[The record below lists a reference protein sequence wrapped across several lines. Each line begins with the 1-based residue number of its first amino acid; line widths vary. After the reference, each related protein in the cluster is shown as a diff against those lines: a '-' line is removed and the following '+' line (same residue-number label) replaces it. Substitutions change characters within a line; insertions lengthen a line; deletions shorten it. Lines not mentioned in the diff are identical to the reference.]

1 MRPQN
6 ASRQLAVSQFA
17 ENEHGVAGRHELYE
31 LGLSPSSVK
40 RWVADGRLH
49 RVHRGVYAVGRSDLT
64 PEGRWLAAV
73 KACGP
78 GAALSHQTAAE
89 LWGLRRSSSRSVH
102 VTATRRVRP
111 PGIHVHRVPVLDPG
125 EWLINHRIP
134 VTTVARTASD
144 CASVMPTREVVRLLE
159 QAERLGV
166 FDLGALAARPGLQ
179 PALAQM
185 EPDAPRVNSDWERDL
200 LDWCADIGVPKPELN
215 VIVEGFVV
223 DALWR
228 AKKVIVE
235 LDSWTFH
242 RSRRAFEED
251 RRRVAILQLAGYLVL
266 PLTALDAEA
275 ARLVSAG
282 VAAR

>member
-1 MRPQN
+1 MRDQST
-6 ASRQLAVSQFA
+6 SRQKAVAEFA
-17 ENEHGVAGRHELYE
+17 DREHGVAAHEELIR
-31 LGLSPSSVK
+31 LGLSPSAVG
-40 RWVADGRLH
+40 RWAADGRLH
-49 RVHRGVYAVGRSDLT
+49 RVHRGVYAIGRAELSR
-64 PEGRWLAAV
+64 EGRWLAAV

-78 GAALSHQTAAE
+78 GAALSHQSAAA
-89 LWGLRRSSSRSVH
+89 LWGLRRTSSAAIHVTTPRQSSRCGVTVH
-102 VTATRRVRP
+102 TVRR
-111 PGIHVHRVPVLDPG
+111 LDPS
-125 EWLINHRIP
+125 EWVVHDRIP
-134 VTTVARTASD
+134 VTSVARTASD
-144 CASVMPTREVVRLLE
+144 CASVMPTRDVVRLLE

-166 FDLGALAARPGLQ
+166 FDLGALAARPGLK

>member
-1 MRPQN
+1 MRDQST
-6 ASRQLAVSQFA
+6 SRQKAVAEFA
-17 ENEHGVAGRHELYE
+17 DREHGVAAHEELIR
-31 LGLSPSSVK
+31 LGLSPSAVG
-40 RWVADGRLH
+40 RWAADGRLH
-49 RVHRGVYAVGRSDLT
+49 RVHRGVYAIGRAELSR
-64 PEGRWLAAV
+64 EGRWL
-73 KACGP
+73 
-78 GAALSHQTAAE
+78 
-89 LWGLRRSSSRSVH
+89 
-102 VTATRRVRP
+102 
-111 PGIHVHRVPVLDPG
+111 
-125 EWLINHRIP
+125 
-134 VTTVARTASD
+134 
-144 CASVMPTREVVRLLE
+144 
-159 QAERLGV
+159 
-166 FDLGALAARPGLQ
+166 
-179 PALAQM
+179 
-185 EPDAPRVNSDWERDL
+185 
-200 LDWCADIGVPKPELN
+200 DIGVPKPELN